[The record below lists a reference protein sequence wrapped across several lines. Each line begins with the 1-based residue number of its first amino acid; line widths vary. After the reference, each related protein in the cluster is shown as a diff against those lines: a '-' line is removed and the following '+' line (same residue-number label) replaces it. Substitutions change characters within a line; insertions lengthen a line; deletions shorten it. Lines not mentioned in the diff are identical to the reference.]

1 MGRTDYSKEVKKMD
15 YKAAFEAAL
24 RWLLRE
30 VLEEVEDRDSYNR
43 ALENENYS
51 PEYIQDLKTL
61 RRAYLKLKEEQ

>member
-1 MGRTDYSKEVKKMD
+1 MD

-30 VLEEVEDRDSYNR
+30 VLEEVEDRDSYDR

-51 PEYIQDLKTL
+51 PEYIQDLRTL
-61 RRAYLKLKEEQ
+61 RRAYLKLEGRNNNVSKKVKF

>member
-1 MGRTDYSKEVKKMD
+1 MD

-43 ALENENYS
+43 ALENESYS

-61 RRAYLKLKEEQ
+61 RRAYLRLKEEQ

>member
-1 MGRTDYSKEVKKMD
+1 MD

-43 ALENENYS
+43 ALGNESYS

-61 RRAYLKLKEEQ
+61 RRAYLKLREEEQ

>member
-1 MGRTDYSKEVKKMD
+1 MD
-15 YKAAFEAAL
+15 YKAAFETAL

>member
-1 MGRTDYSKEVKKMD
+1 VLRRINMD

-43 ALENENYS
+43 ALENESYS

-61 RRAYLKLKEEQ
+61 RRAYLRLKEEQ

>member
-1 MGRTDYSKEVKKMD
+1 MD
-15 YKAAFEAAL
+15 YKAAFETAL

-61 RRAYLKLKEEQ
+61 RRAYLKLREEQ

>member
-1 MGRTDYSKEVKKMD
+1 MD

-30 VLEEVEDRDSYNR
+30 VLEEVEDRDSYDR

-51 PEYIQDLKTL
+51 PEYIQDLRTL
-61 RRAYLKLKEEQ
+61 RRAYLKLEGRNNNVSKKVKI